1 MEKPKCR
8 LCKIKEATNFNG
20 DFGICNSCLIDIQL
34 SFHYYIGS
42 KEVTKEEL
50 DRYKKSI

>member
-1 MEKPKCR
+1 MEKPKCK
-8 LCKIKEATNFNG
+8 LCKEKEATNFNE
-20 DFGICNSCLIDIQL
+20 DFGICNACLIDIQL
-34 SFHYYIGS
+34 AFHYYIGG